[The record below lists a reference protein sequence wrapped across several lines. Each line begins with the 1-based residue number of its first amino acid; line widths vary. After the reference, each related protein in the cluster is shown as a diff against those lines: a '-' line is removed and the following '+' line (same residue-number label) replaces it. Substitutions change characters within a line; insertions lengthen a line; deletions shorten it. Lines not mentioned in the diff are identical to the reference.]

1 MITSRINK
9 SGFLQFQPILAYISS
24 MLSLSYRKFQGLL
37 HQSGWGKR
45 MEERVMPS
53 KCSVDKRTIYHVFL
67 NGTRGRPLH
76 VHLIS
81 SIDSTIDI
89 HMYQLGR

>member
-1 MITSRINK
+1 
-9 SGFLQFQPILAYISS
+9 
-24 MLSLSYRKFQGLL
+24 
-37 HQSGWGKR
+37 
-45 MEERVMPS
+45 MPS

-67 NGTRGRPLH
+67 NDTRGRPLH